1 MLEMHFLILEV
12 FLSCEAEAVPV
23 ITIKHSKFH
32 IQRQRSVFSSL
43 KGTCVL
49 HSEGALNDKRA
60 LHGIFIQM
68 IET

>member
-12 FLSCEAEAVPV
+12 FLSCEADAVPV

-32 IQRQRSVFSSL
+32 TQRLRSVFGSL
-43 KGTCVL
+43 KGTSVL
-49 HSEGALNDKRA
+49 HSGEALNDKSA